1 MVTVQ
6 EAERKILERITS
18 NLSEKKDRQVKEIFQ
33 KGIKD
38 LKENKDDSQ
47 VIINKLLNNYYKLKE
62 EGKTSNNMDN
72 GNEILELTRLS
83 RNYGYRGMYR

>member
-6 EAERKILERITS
+6 EAERKILERITN

-47 VIINKLLNNYYKLKE
+47 VIINKLLNNYYKLKG
-62 EGKTSNNMDN
+62 EGKTSNSMDN
-72 GNEILELTRLS
+72 GNEILELTKLS